1 MNYFVIF
8 SLPSCEPSDK
18 KCFINTMLE
27 FLEKC
32 SMPYLGFFL
41 LFIGKLESKYNSNIY
56 TYYYSNT
63 NVAQISI
70 NCH

>member
-1 MNYFVIF
+1 
-8 SLPSCEPSDK
+8 
-18 KCFINTMLE
+18 MLE

-70 NCH
+70 NCHWQWNVTKWTPFKNLRRIPQA